1 MSNVAIRAE
10 GLGKHYTTVGPSRSY
25 QTLRESITNLATGRW
40 WQQRRLRDSQRG
52 MWALRNISFEV
63 RQGDVL
69 GIIGRNGAGK
79 STLLKVLSRITEPSA
94 GFAEVR
100 GRVGSLLEVGTGFHP
115 ELSGRENIFLSGAIL
130 GMRGA
135 EIERKFDQIVAFA
148 EVDRFVD
155 TALKHYSSGMYLRLA
170 FAVAAHLEP
179 AILMVDEVL
188 AVGDLAFQ
196 RKCLGKMQDVGES
209 GQTVLF
215 VSHDL
220 TAISRLAPRTMVL
233 SGGEVA
239 FYGDTSEAI
248 QHYASQQQPTGAA
261 LSTRLDR
268 SGDGVVRLDSL
279 HFEAANGGAVDAV
292 GSGEELSVVI
302 GYRSDL
308 TRLQF
313 EDLAL
318 DVRLTDVLGHP
329 IATVST
335 RFGSFGSDSALP
347 GRGRLRCRIPD
358 LPLATETYSVDLW
371 LAYRGGVADV
381 VTRAG
386 EIRVVSAGFFA
397 SGDEPVKRKHG
408 AALIRHEWSA
418 EPAVAAAAAPI
429 GRGAGDHE

>member
-10 GLGKHYTTVGPSRSY
+10 GLGKHYTTVGPTRGY
-25 QTLRESITNLATGRW
+25 RTLRESIVDVAAGRW
-40 WQQRRLRDSQRG
+40 WRRRRDHQPG
-52 MWALRNISFEV
+52 MWALRDISFEV
-63 RQGDVL
+63 RPGDVL

-94 GFAEVR
+94 GFAEVH

-130 GMRGA
+130 GMKSR

-148 EVDRFVD
+148 EVERFVD

-179 AILMVDEVL
+179 SILMVDEVL

-248 QHYASQQQPTGAA
+248 QFYAAQQQPTGRALAA
-261 LSTRLDR
+261 RADR
-268 SGDGVVRLDSL
+268 SGDGVIRLESL
-279 HFEAANGGAVDAV
+279 HFEDARGGQVDAV
-292 GSGEELSVVI
+292 GSGEALSLVI
-302 GYRSDL
+302 GYRSEL
-308 TRLQF
+308 PRLSF

-335 RFGSFGSDSALP
+335 RFGRFHSDPALP
-347 GRGRLRCRIPD
+347 GTGALCCRIPA

-371 LAYRGGVADV
+371 LAYRGGVTDV

-386 EIRVVSAGFFA
+386 EIRVVSAGFFP

-408 AALIRHEWSA
+408 AALITHEWL
-418 EPAVAAAAAPI
+418 AAPLPGAAESLA
-429 GRGAGDHE
+429 GRGAGGAR